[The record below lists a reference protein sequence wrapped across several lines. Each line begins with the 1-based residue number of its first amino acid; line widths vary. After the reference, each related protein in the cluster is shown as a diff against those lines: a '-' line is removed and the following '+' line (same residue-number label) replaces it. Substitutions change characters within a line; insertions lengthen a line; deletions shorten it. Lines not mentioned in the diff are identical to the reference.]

1 MLLQPLSPE
10 PADITILGNGLTALS
25 MSLALADCPA
35 RIRLI
40 SGAREAEY
48 APPTGGLDRAIAL
61 GARSVAWFRR
71 LGIEFNRH
79 EAAAI
84 RQVLVSDR
92 GWPGAVRIDAEEAQL
107 DALGLVVRESVLH
120 RKLRARLASLPT
132 VEQIQGEADHL
143 SRFGHAA
150 ELWVTTA
157 GEERTYRTRLL
168 ILAEGRAGKLAEQAG
183 FFTSQL
189 DYGQVA
195 LTAEVTTS
203 IAHGNRAFERFTAR
217 GPVALLPL
225 VEPRRW
231 YLVWCQPS
239 GRVESLAQDQ
249 ERLRGRLQEV
259 LGYRAGRIQTLEQL
273 STWPLSRVLR
283 RPLAR
288 GRVALVGNLAH
299 TLHPVAGQGFNLAL
313 RDVSALARE
322 IANALSGG
330 GDPGSRAV
338 LNNYRLARRADH
350 RSTTLF
356 TDWLPRL
363 FQSHFPPVVVG
374 RNAGLMLLELAPG
387 CKAGFARGAMGWGR
401 EPLSGPGGVG

>member
-1 MLLQPLSPE
+1 MRPLSPE
-10 PADITILGNGLTALS
+10 PADITILGNGLTALG

-40 SGAREAEY
+40 GGTREPEH
-48 APPTGGLDRAIAL
+48 APPTGGRDRAIAL

-71 LGIEFNRH
+71 LGIEFSRD

-84 RQVLVSDR
+84 RRVLVSDR
-92 GWPGAVRIDAEEAQL
+92 GWPGSVRIDAEEAQL

-120 RKLRARLASLPT
+120 RKMRARLASLPS
-132 VEQIQGEADHL
+132 VEQLQGEADHL
-143 SRFGHAA
+143 SRFGQEV
-150 ELWVTTA
+150 ELRFTTA
-157 GEERTYRTRLL
+157 GEERTCRTRLL

-183 FFTSQL
+183 FFTSRF

-203 IAHGNRAFERFTAR
+203 VAHGNRAFERFTAQ

-239 GRVESLAQDQ
+239 GRVDSLTQEP
-249 ERLRGRLQEV
+249 ERLRARLQEV
-259 LGYRAGRIQTLEQL
+259 LGYRAGRIQTLEHL

-283 RPLAR
+283 RPLAG

-322 IANALSGG
+322 IANALAGG
-330 GDPGSRAV
+330 GDPGSSAV
-338 LNNYRLARRADH
+338 LNNYGRARRADH
-350 RSTTLF
+350 RSTTLL

-363 FQSHFPPVVVG
+363 FQSHFPPLVAG
-374 RNAGLMLLELAPG
+374 RNAGLLLLDLAPG
-387 CKAGFARGAMGWGR
+387 CKAGFARRAMGWGWG
-401 EPLSGPGGVG
+401 PLPGPGGVGQ